1 MDVKF
6 DFCSKFLLV
15 IVLCGLVAC
24 DQQAEQRTVDLTVP
38 VTVQSV
44 ETGTIESIV
53 TATGTLRPVREAQI
67 TTEIRGNLYWSKGSN
82 NRLLAK
88 GSEVRRGQTIA
99 RLDSDEWVV
108 GARVEARK
116 LAVETAKRTLKEQET
131 LFSRQLATEMNVESA
146 RRAWADAEANYQ
158 DALIKIDKTRLL
170 APIQGVLSELAD
182 ITHGTLVT
190 PNTAIAKIMDYSQVF
205 VDLKIPNAQI
215 INIKLGQGI
224 RVSNYALPEE
234 VFEGEIVEM
243 DPAID
248 PVTRTVQ
255 VVGMV
260 DNPDLLLRAGMFVKT
275 EIVTESRQNVV
286 LIARNLVL
294 RRRNQK
300 VVFIEEEGRAQ
311 QREVETGLE
320 DRDRVEIVVG
330 LEPGE
335 QLITSNYETLR
346 SRTRVRVTGD
356 RR

>member
-1 MDVKF
+1 MKF

-15 IVLCGLVAC
+15 IILCGIVAC

-67 TTEIRGNLYWSKGSN
+67 TTEIRGTLYWSKGGN
-82 NRLLAK
+82 NRLLTK

-131 LFSRQLATEMNVESA
+131 LFSRQLATEMAVESA

-182 ITHGTLVT
+182 ITQGTLVT

-215 INIKLGQGI
+215 INVKLGQGI

-260 DNPDLLLRAGMFVKT
+260 DNPDLLLRAGMFVKA

-320 DRDRVEIVVG
+320 DRDHVEIVVG
-330 LEPGE
+330 LEPGD

-346 SRTRVRVTGD
+346 PRTRVRVTGD
-356 RR
+356 GR

>member
-1 MDVKF
+1 M
-6 DFCSKFLLV
+6 
-15 IVLCGLVAC
+15 
-24 DQQAEQRTVDLTVP
+24 
-38 VTVQSV
+38 
-44 ETGTIESIV
+44 
-53 TATGTLRPVREAQI
+53 
-67 TTEIRGNLYWSKGSN
+67 
-82 NRLLAK
+82 LAK

-131 LFSRQLATEMNVESA
+131 LFSRQLATEMDVESA
-146 RRAWADAEANYQ
+146 RRAWADAEANYK

-170 APIQGVLSELAD
+170 APIQGVMSELAD
-182 ITHGTLVT
+182 ITQGTLVT

-215 INIKLGQGI
+215 INVKLGQGI

-260 DNPDLLLRAGMFVKT
+260 DNPDLLVAGGHVCQNRNCHGVAAKCRTDCAQSRFAAA
-275 EIVTESRQNVV
+275 ESEGRFC
-286 LIARNLVL
+286 
-294 RRRNQK
+294 RRR
-300 VVFIEEEGRAQ
+300 RP
-311 QREVETGLE
+311 RT
-320 DRDRVEIVVG
+320 
-330 LEPGE
+330 
-335 QLITSNYETLR
+335 TTR
-346 SRTRVRVTGD
+346 SRNRPGRPRSRGNCD
-356 RR
+356 WP